1 MGAVNAPLFNG
12 VGVALVTLFDDDG
25 DVDLAGTAG
34 LAAELADAGVRAI
47 VIAGSTGE
55 AATLDA
61 AERVALTK
69 VVRDAVPADVPV
81 IVGTGAPSARQA
93 AHLTSEVVAGGADGV
108 LVLSP
113 PGGSDPVAYYA
124 EIVRAAGGA
133 VPVMAYHF
141 PAMSAPGID
150 VDALP
155 RLTDVGV
162 AGVKDSSGDSS
173 RLLRTLDVFDGWLY
187 VGSPWLLSAAGPLG
201 ATGAILA
208 VANVEPELAIA
219 AFAGDVEAQRALT
232 AVNRRAAG
240 PAGVKAVLA
249 ERTARSAR
257 TRVP

>member
-1 MGAVNAPLFNG
+1 MSAAPLFSG

-25 DVDLAGTAG
+25 EVDFAGTAG
-34 LAAELADAGVRAI
+34 LAAELAGAGVRAI
-47 VIAGSTGE
+47 VVAGSTGE

-69 VVRDAVPADVPV
+69 TVRDAVPAGVPV

-93 AHLTSEVVAGGADGV
+93 ALLTAEVVAAGADGV

-113 PGGSDPVAYYA
+113 PGSADPVAYYA
-124 EIVRAAGGA
+124 EAVRAAAGA
-133 VPVMAYHF
+133 VPVLAYHF

-150 VDALP
+150 VDVLP

-162 AGVKDSSGDSS
+162 AGVKDSSGDPA
-173 RLLRTLDVFDGWLY
+173 RLLRTLDVFAGWLY

-208 VANVEPELAIA
+208 VANIEPELSVA

-232 AVNRRAAG
+232 AVNTRATG
-240 PAGVKAVLA
+240 PAAVKALLA
-249 ERTARSAR
+249 ERTARSPR
-257 TRVP
+257 TRIS